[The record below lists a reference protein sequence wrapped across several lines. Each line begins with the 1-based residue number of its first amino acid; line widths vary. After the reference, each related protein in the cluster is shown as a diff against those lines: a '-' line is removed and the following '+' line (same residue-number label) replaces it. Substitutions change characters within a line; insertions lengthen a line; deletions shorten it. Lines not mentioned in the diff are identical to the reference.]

1 MENTSAFVCSIPNA
15 GDIFQKKSR
24 KKTID
29 SKTDVA
35 GNGTGI
41 HPKPMKVLHIGADNV
56 GFGGRSVIAFNL
68 TQMMDE
74 SRVRNDFLVF
84 HEITQQEYID
94 ALKKKK
100 SKYVEIHIN
109 SRLPKLIRKIKR
121 TLTMAHVMK
130 VEEYDLIHIHAD
142 HAYEAMCNIGAG
154 KLAGINRFVIHAHTT
169 GGDSKFSKL
178 KKQIIL
184 KCQRRLS
191 KENYLQLACSDE
203 AAEYFFGRKNKNN
216 TIILKNGIDIK
227 KFIYHSDSKL
237 EIRKK
242 LGYKEQLIVGNI
254 GRFSP
259 QKNHFFILDVFAE
272 ILNRSPSARLML
284 IGDGELRTDVENAA
298 KRKGIYESVD
308 FLGNRNDVPDLLQA
322 MDVFLLPS
330 LYEGFGIVNL
340 EAQCTGLPCVVS
352 TEVPRMVKVTDLVQ
366 FIPLS
371 EDPDVWADA
380 VCKKADIA
388 VRKSRETELIRA
400 GYDITASAAQLQ
412 KLYEDIGRI

>member
-1 MENTSAFVCSIPNA
+1 MCSIPKA

-24 KKTID
+24 RKTID
-29 SKTDVA
+29 SKAGVA

-41 HPKPMKVLHIGADNV
+41 HAKPIKVLHIGADNV

-74 SRVRNDFLVF
+74 SFVRNDFLVF
-84 HEITQQEYID
+84 HEIRQQEYID

-109 SRLPKLIRKIKR
+109 RRLPKLIREIKR
-121 TLTMAHVMK
+121 TFAMAHVMK

-142 HAYEAMCNIGAG
+142 HAYEAMRSIGAG
-154 KLAGINRFVIHAHTT
+154 KLAGISRFVIHAHTT
-169 GGDSKFSKL
+169 GGDSKFSRL

-184 KCQRRLS
+184 KCQMRLS
-191 KENYLQLACSDE
+191 RDNYLQLACSEE
-203 AAEYFFGRKNKNN
+203 AAEYLFGRKNKNN
-216 TIILKNGIDIK
+216 TIILKNGIDVK
-227 KFIYHSDSKL
+227 KFIFHSDSRLK
-237 EIRKK
+237 IRKK

-272 ILNRSPSARLML
+272 ILNKAPSARLML
-284 IGDGELRTDVENAA
+284 IGDGELRTDVENTA
-298 KRKGIYESVD
+298 KRKGIYESID
-308 FLGNRNDVPDLLQA
+308 FLGNRNDVPDLLQV

-352 TEVPRMVKVTDLVQ
+352 TEVPEVVRVTDLVQ

-371 EDPDVWADA
+371 EAPDVWADA

-400 GYDITASAAQLQ
+400 GYDIASTAAQLQ
-412 KLYEDIGRI
+412 ELYRNIGRI

>member
-1 MENTSAFVCSIPNA
+1 MENSSAFVCSIPKA

-24 KKTID
+24 RKTID
-29 SKTDVA
+29 SKAGVA

-41 HPKPMKVLHIGADNV
+41 HAKPIKVLHIGADNV

-74 SRVRNDFLVF
+74 SFVRNDFLVF
-84 HEITQQEYID
+84 HEIRQQEYID
-94 ALKKKK
+94 ALKKKQ

-109 SRLPKLIRKIKR
+109 RRLSKLIREIKR
-121 TLTMAHVMK
+121 TFAMARVMK

-142 HAYEAMCNIGAG
+142 HAYEVMRSIGAG
-154 KLAGINRFVIHAHTT
+154 KLAGISRFVIHAHTT
-169 GGDSKFSKL
+169 GGDSKFSRL

-184 KCQRRLS
+184 KCQMRLS
-191 KENYLQLACSDE
+191 RDNYLQLACSEE
-203 AAEYFFGRKNKNN
+203 AAEYLFGRKNKNN
-216 TIILKNGIDIK
+216 TIILKNGIDVK
-227 KFIYHSDSKL
+227 KFIFHSDSRLK
-237 EIRKK
+237 IRKK

-272 ILNRSPSARLML
+272 ILNKAPSARLML

-298 KRKGIYESVD
+298 KRKGIYESID

-340 EAQCTGLPCVVS
+340 EAQCAGLPCVVS
-352 TEVPRMVKVTDLVQ
+352 TEVPEMVRVTDLVQ

-371 EDPDVWADA
+371 EAPDVWADA

-400 GYDITASAAQLQ
+400 GYDIASSAAQLQ
-412 KLYEDIGRI
+412 ELYKNIGRI

>member
-1 MENTSAFVCSIPNA
+1 MCSIHKA

-24 KKTID
+24 RKTID
-29 SKTDVA
+29 SKAGVA

-41 HPKPMKVLHIGADNV
+41 HAKPIKVLHIGADNV

-74 SRVRNDFLVF
+74 SFVRNDFLVF
-84 HEITQQEYID
+84 HEIRQQEYID

-109 SRLPKLIRKIKR
+109 RRLPKLIREIKR
-121 TLTMAHVMK
+121 TFAMAHVMK

-142 HAYEAMCNIGAG
+142 HAYEAMRSIGAG
-154 KLAGINRFVIHAHTT
+154 KLAGISRFVIHAHTT
-169 GGDSKFSKL
+169 GGDSKFSRL

-184 KCQRRLS
+184 KCQMRLS
-191 KENYLQLACSDE
+191 RDNYLQLACSEE
-203 AAEYFFGRKNKNN
+203 AAEYLFGRKNKNN
-216 TIILKNGIDIK
+216 TIILKNGIDVK
-227 KFIYHSDSKL
+227 KFIFHSDSRLK
-237 EIRKK
+237 IRKK

-272 ILNRSPSARLML
+272 ILNKAPSARLML
-284 IGDGELRTDVENAA
+284 IGDGELRTDVENTA
-298 KRKGIYESVD
+298 KRKGIYESID
-308 FLGNRNDVPDLLQA
+308 FLGNRNDVPDLLQV

-352 TEVPRMVKVTDLVQ
+352 TEVPEVVRVTDLVQ

-371 EDPDVWADA
+371 EAPDVWADA

-400 GYDITASAAQLQ
+400 GYDIASSAAQLQ
-412 KLYEDIGRI
+412 ELYRNIGRI